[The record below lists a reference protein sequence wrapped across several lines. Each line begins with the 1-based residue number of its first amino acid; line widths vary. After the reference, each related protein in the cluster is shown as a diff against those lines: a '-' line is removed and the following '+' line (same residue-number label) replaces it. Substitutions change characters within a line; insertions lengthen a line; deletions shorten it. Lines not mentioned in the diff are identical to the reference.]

1 MIDTAEFGGDAGPRI
16 ALVKDIDKPLPP
28 SGTETVIYDKPSG
41 QVYYDPD
48 GNGGQH
54 PVLIATLDNHAA
66 LHINDV
72 WLI

>member
-1 MIDTAEFGGDAGPRI
+1 M
-16 ALVKDIDKPLPP
+16 
-28 SGTETVIYDKPSG
+28 IYDKPSG